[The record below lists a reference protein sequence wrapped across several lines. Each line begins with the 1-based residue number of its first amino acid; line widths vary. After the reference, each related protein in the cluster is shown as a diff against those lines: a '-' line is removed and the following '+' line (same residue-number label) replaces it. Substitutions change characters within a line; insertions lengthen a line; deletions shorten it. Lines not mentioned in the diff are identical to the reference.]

1 MDIVEAIC
9 SRKSI
14 RGYKSTPIT
23 RGTLK
28 EILGIATRAPSSDN
42 AQAWEITVVTGEVLD
57 NIRWGNVEMLISGV
71 APNPDL
77 ALGRLEGVY
86 RERQVELAVQI
97 FQLMGIARENRDKR
111 AQWRQR
117 GFRFFDA
124 PAAIILS
131 ADSSLSD
138 SRILLDVGLIT
149 QTICLAALNYDL
161 GTCIGV
167 QGVQYPEVV
176 RKFTGIPK
184 SKRIIVS
191 IAIGYPDWDFPANKL
206 ESKRE
211 PVESITTWCG
221 FE

>member
-1 MDIVEAIC
+1 MDIAEAIC

-14 RGYKSTPIT
+14 RSYKSTPVT

-28 EILGIATRAPSSDN
+28 EILDIATRAPSSDN
-42 AQAWEITVVTGEVLD
+42 AQIWEITVVTGEVLD
-57 NIRWGNVEMLISGV
+57 NIRWGNVEMFISGAV
-71 APNPDL
+71 PNPDFTL
-77 ALGRLEGVY
+77 HRLEGVY
-86 RERQVELAVQI
+86 RERQMELAVQL
-97 FQLMGIARENRDKR
+97 FQLMGIAREDRDKR

-131 ADSSLSD
+131 ADNSLSD

-176 RKFTGIPK
+176 RKFTGIHK